1 MANNSR
7 YLLLPAASGVPNLA
21 SRVLGLSLRR
31 LRADWLAL
39 HGHDLLLAETFV
51 DPQRYRGTCYRA
63 ANWLELG
70 ATQGFGRVRG
80 GAIGYRAHGQPKR
93 VWVYPLQADARQQLA
108 AAEPRP
114 TWIPWRHKMQL
125 SAAQM
130 ESLYQFLQQ
139 VPDPRRQRGKRYS
152 LPSVLTIVIA
162 ARLAGA
168 DTLTDISDFGRDLD
182 RRTLERIGCRRR
194 PCSGQVTAPGIS
206 TLHYILKA
214 LDAEQVERLSGA
226 WMAQWVPQDEPLALD
241 GKTLRGSYDR
251 DRGPDGRLRDKA
263 PVQQLTAVS
272 IGSRIVA
279 GQVGFSGC
287 KEDAEGAALR
297 QLLDQLQQPGRC
309 VLADALH
316 TQQETARKLGELDM
330 HYVLNLKANQPT
342 LLEQV
347 RDDYRWGA
355 AAETVVNL
363 GHGRIERRTIQVSED
378 VSDCPEWL
386 QFPGVR
392 RVFRIRREAVYKKD
406 GRQRKPETAYFVT
419 SLPPHKCAP
428 LYLLQ
433 IVRGY
438 WGAVEN
444 GMHWVRDAVLR
455 EDACR
460 VRKGALPR
468 VLAALTNM
476 TLTILCLAGVSDLK
490 RTMRSF
496 YRKGSRA
503 VKLLLG

>member
-1 MANNSR
+1 M
-7 YLLLPAASGVPNLA
+7 
-21 SRVLGLSLRR
+21 
-31 LRADWLAL
+31 
-39 HGHDLLLAETFV
+39 
-51 DPQRYRGTCYRA
+51 
-63 ANWLELG
+63 
-70 ATQGFGRVRG
+70 
-80 GAIGYRAHGQPKR
+80 
-93 VWVYPLQADARQQLA
+93 
-108 AAEPRP
+108 
-114 TWIPWRHKMQL
+114 
-125 SAAQM
+125 
-130 ESLYQFLQQ
+130 
-139 VPDPRRQRGKRYS
+139 
-152 LPSVLTIVIA
+152 
-162 ARLAGA
+162 
-168 DTLTDISDFGRDLD
+168 
-182 RRTLERIGCRRR
+182 
-194 PCSGQVTAPGIS
+194 
-206 TLHYILKA
+206 
-214 LDAEQVERLSGA
+214 
-226 WMAQWVPQDEPLALD
+226 
-241 GKTLRGSYDR
+241 
-251 DRGPDGRLRDKA
+251 
-263 PVQQLTAVS
+263 
-272 IGSRIVA
+272 
-279 GQVGFSGC
+279 
-287 KEDAEGAALR
+287 
-297 QLLDQLQQPGRC
+297 
-309 VLADALH
+309 
-316 TQQETARKLGELDM
+316 
-330 HYVLNLKANQPT
+330 
-342 LLEQV
+342 
-347 RDDYRWGA
+347 
-355 AAETVVNL
+355 NL

-476 TLTILCLAGVSDLK
+476 TLTILRLAGVSDLK